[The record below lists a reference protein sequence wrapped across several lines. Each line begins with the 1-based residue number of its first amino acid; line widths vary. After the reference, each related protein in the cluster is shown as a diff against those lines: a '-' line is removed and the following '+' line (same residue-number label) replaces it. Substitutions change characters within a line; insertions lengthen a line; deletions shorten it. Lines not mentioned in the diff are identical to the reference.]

1 LVRNITN
8 IGYIA
13 FGYLHECQS
22 FIVHAKR
29 RRLLRHQT
37 VKKVFEAYA
46 RIYVNAVTHVTSVNN
61 ILLNLVSK

>member
-1 LVRNITN
+1 MQKELVRNITN

-37 VKKVFEAYA
+37 VKKFLRPMLEFMWMLW
-46 RIYVNAVTHVTSVNN
+46 RM
-61 ILLNLVSK
+61 LLV